1 MANQNFSDMSWR
13 GVMSYTGAASI
24 SFISSTTLFRAS
36 STDCPTCC
44 PGVSSLFSF
53 WDDAEAPPGEA

>member
-1 MANQNFSDMSWR
+1 MANQNFSDTSWR

-44 PGVSSLFSF
+44 PGVSSSFSF
-53 WDDAEAPPGEA
+53 GDDAEAPPGEA